1 MYEEASYSL
10 GHTINLIW
18 PKSLR
23 IPRACAFYEGASSWN
38 TALFFPLPLRRLEP
52 EYVTWNATILPLNRA
67 SALLRAQLALNTIS
81 QSRTDKIRL
90 VNE

>member
-1 MYEEASYSL
+1 MRCKLGFIIFIHEEGL
-10 GHTINLIW
+10 
-18 PKSLR
+18 
-23 IPRACAFYEGASSWN
+23 
-38 TALFFPLPLRRLEP
+38 LFRRKNQQAPLRSLEP